1 MKIHYHSDHLGS
13 ASFVT
18 NPEGAAV
25 QHLQYLPYG
34 ELFVSQRNTENF
46 DTRYKFTAKELDNET
61 SYTYF
66 GARYYDSDL
75 SIWLS
80 VDPMSDERR
89 WVSPYAYCQWNP
101 LILVDPSG
109 MLDDNY
115 TVDEQGYIKL
125 EEKTDDDFDML
136 YTKESWDNG
145 TKDKSIK
152 VDKGVLNSKKTFSI
166 TDKKTEEKFS
176 LDMYQVKGDDK
187 ARSLFEFLDKNTNVE
202 WGITGIGNQETNM
215 LTTIHDK
222 DNEAGGPFLLK
233 NNYTIRYSTHSHP
246 YNLNPSE
253 QDIKFAKKLNSKFN
267 NATLYLYHKGFYIQ
281 YNEKG
286 IVSNPFKLLPQI
298 DIINTKN

>member
-1 MKIHYHSDHLGS
+1 MNIK
-13 ASFVT
+13 
-18 NPEGAAV
+18 
-25 QHLQYLPYG
+25 
-34 ELFVSQRNTENF
+34 F

-187 ARSLFEFLDKNTNVE
+187 ARSLFNF
-202 WGITGIGNQETNM
+202 G
-215 LTTIHDK
+215 
-222 DNEAGGPFLLK
+222 
-233 NNYTIRYSTHSHP
+233 
-246 YNLNPSE
+246 
-253 QDIKFAKKLNSKFN
+253 
-267 NATLYLYHKGFYIQ
+267 
-281 YNEKG
+281 
-286 IVSNPFKLLPQI
+286 
-298 DIINTKN
+298 